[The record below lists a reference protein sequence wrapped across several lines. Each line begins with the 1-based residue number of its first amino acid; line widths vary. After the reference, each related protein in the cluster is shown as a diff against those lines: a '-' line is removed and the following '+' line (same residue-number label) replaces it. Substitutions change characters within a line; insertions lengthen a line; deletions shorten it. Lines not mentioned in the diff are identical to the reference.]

1 MSFPLINPVPVM
13 PTESTPFDAE
23 RLLEQACGWLS
34 KMHSGEFS
42 EAEGRQLASWR
53 AADPAHERAWQK
65 AEALWQGLESLR
77 GRTIPGSEPLGQER
91 RADSSLSAY
100 KAASFPGGIEA
111 NGPLRSASANRGQ
124 AAASPS
130 RPARFWRGKSALA
143 VACSALLAIT
153 LTAFYPPVWWQADYL
168 TGKGEQRAIVLADG
182 SRVLLNTETALAVHF
197 DGAIRRVE
205 LVQGE
210 AFFEVAKDASHPFV
224 VTASGSEVRAV
235 GTAFNVRRATH
246 QVHVEL
252 AEGIVDVQDPQH
264 LRRVRLSAGQTALI
278 GADTIDV
285 KLARRPEN
293 FALWRDGYLQFDG
306 MPLQAAIEQ
315 INRYRPGRVVLLN
328 KRLAGRRVS
337 GLFRLD
343 ALDQAVAGLKAVVP
357 ELQTIGMTPYLM
369 LLR

>member
-1 MSFPLINPVPVM
+1 MSFPLIKPVPVM
-13 PTESTPFDAE
+13 PTESTPPEAE

-42 EAEGRQLASWR
+42 EAEGRQLTNWR

-65 AEALWQGLESLR
+65 AEVLWQRLESLR
-77 GRTIPGSEPLGQER
+77 GRTIPGSEPLVQER
-91 RADSSLSAY
+91 RADFSLFAY

-111 NGPLRSASANRGQ
+111 NVPLRSVSANRIQ
-124 AAASPS
+124 VASSPS
-130 RPARFWRGKSALA
+130 RRARFRRGKSALA
-143 VACSALLAIT
+143 AACALLAIT
-153 LTAFYPPVWWQADYL
+153 LAAFYPPVWWQADYL
-168 TGKGEQRAIVLADG
+168 TGKGERRAIVLADG

-197 DGAIRRVE
+197 DDATRRVE

-246 QVHVEL
+246 QVLVEL
-252 AEGIVDVQDPQH
+252 SEGVVDVQDPQH
-264 LRRVRLSAGQTALI
+264 LRRVRMRPGQTALI
-278 GADTIDV
+278 GSDTVDV
-285 KLARRPEN
+285 NLARHPEN

-328 KRLAGRRVS
+328 KRLADRRVS
-337 GLFRLD
+337 GLFRLN
-343 ALDQAVAGLKAVVP
+343 ALDQAIAGLKAAVP
-357 ELQTIGMTPYLM
+357 ELQTIGMTPYLVV
-369 LLR
+369 LR

>member
-1 MSFPLINPVPVM
+1 M
-13 PTESTPFDAE
+13 PTESTSPEAE

-34 KMHSGEFS
+34 RTHSGEFS
-42 EAEGRQLASWR
+42 EAEARQLASWR
-53 AADPAHERAWQK
+53 AADSAHERAWQK

-91 RADSSLSAY
+91 GFESSLSDPKMAPSPDL
-100 KAASFPGGIEA
+100 AEA
-111 NGPLRSASANRGQ
+111 VWRRRPASANRIQ
-124 AAASPS
+124 AAVSPFS
-130 RPARFWRGKSALA
+130 RARFRRGKPVLA

-153 LTAFYPPVWWQADYL
+153 LAAFFPPVWWQADYL

-197 DGAIRRVE
+197 DDAIRRIE

-210 AFFEVAKDASHPFV
+210 AFFEVAKDARHPFV
-224 VTASGSEVRAV
+224 VTASGSEVCAV
-235 GTAFNVRRATH
+235 GTAFNVRRTAHHTD
-246 QVHVEL
+246 VEL

-264 LRRVRLSAGQTALI
+264 LRRVRMHAGQTASV
-278 GADTIDV
+278 GSGTIDV
-285 KLARRPEN
+285 NRARRPEN

-328 KRLAGRRVS
+328 KRLAERRVS

-343 ALDQAVAGLKAVVP
+343 ALDQAIAGLKAAVP
-357 ELQTIGMTPYLM
+357 ELQTISMTPYLVV
-369 LLR
+369 LR

>member
-1 MSFPLINPVPVM
+1 MSLPLINPVPVM
-13 PTESTPFDAE
+13 PTESTPPETE

-42 EAEGRQLASWR
+42 EVEGRQLANWR

-65 AEALWQGLESLR
+65 AEVLWQGLESLR
-77 GRTIPGSEPLGQER
+77 GRTIPGSEPLVQECR
-91 RADSSLSAY
+91 VESSHSDF
-100 KAASFPGGIEA
+100 KAGPSPSGAEA
-111 NGPLRSASANRGQ
+111 AMRLQSASTNRIQ
-124 AAASPS
+124 AAASPV
-130 RPARFWRGKSALA
+130 RRARFRRVKSTLA
-143 VACSALLAIT
+143 VACSALLAFT
-153 LTAFYPPVWWQADYL
+153 LAAFFPPLWWQADYL

-182 SRVLLNTETALAVHF
+182 SRVLLNTESALAVHF
-197 DGAIRRVE
+197 NDAIRRVE

-235 GTAFNVRRATH
+235 GTAFNVRRAAH

-315 INRYRPGRVVLLN
+315 INRYRPGRAVLLN

-343 ALDQAVAGLKAVVP
+343 ALDQAIAGLKAAVP
-357 ELQTIGMTPYLM
+357 ELQTLSMTPYLVV
-369 LLR
+369 LH